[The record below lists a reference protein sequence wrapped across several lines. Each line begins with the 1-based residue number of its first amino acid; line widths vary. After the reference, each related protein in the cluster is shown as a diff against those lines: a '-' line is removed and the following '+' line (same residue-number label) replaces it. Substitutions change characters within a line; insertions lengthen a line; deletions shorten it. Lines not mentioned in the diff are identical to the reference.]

1 MAERDEMPSGPVMV
15 GADGGAGVG
24 AARAKRARSSA
35 SSRPRLGIPP
45 AGPAVDGSGTPAQGR
60 ADEAARR
67 GRTTAPAK
75 SLRRKPRRKTP
86 RKPVRWSAKRETAF
100 LEALAESS
108 NVALSLRASGL
119 GETAVY
125 RRRARHAE
133 FAAKWAAAL
142 REGYLKLESEML
154 GRALAGV
161 EKAVWHGGVQVGTV
175 TEYNDRTALALLNAH
190 RATVIGT
197 REPPVTVPIEELRA
211 RLKAR
216 LGEMNRRL
224 GGEG

>member
-1 MAERDEMPSGPVMV
+1 MTGSDELPVAE
-15 GADGGAGVG
+15 ADGPSEPVC
-24 AARAKRARSSA
+24 RAVVIVRNG
-35 SSRPRLGIPP
+35 RP
-45 AGPAVDGSGTPAQGR
+45 
-60 ADEAARR
+60 ARR
-67 GRTTAPAK
+67 KAKGR
-75 SLRRKPRRKTP
+75 RP
-86 RKPVRWSAKRETAF
+86 RKPVRWSAKREAAF

-125 RRRARHAE
+125 RRRARYAE

-154 GRALAGV
+154 ARALAGV
-161 EKAVWHGGVQVGTV
+161 EKPVWHGGKQVGTV

-190 RATVIGT
+190 RATVMGARTVSAI
-197 REPPVTVPIEELRA
+197 VPIEELRA

-216 LGEMNRRL
+216 LGEMNRRM